1 MSQHVFSLLA
11 AVVFGLI
18 ALAHVARLVFG
29 ASVVIQDFA
38 IPMWGSVLAIV
49 FMGFLAYEG
58 FRLARKSGS
67 AG

>member
-1 MSQHVFSLLA
+1 MSQHVFSLIA

-18 ALAHVARLVFG
+18 ALAHVVRLVFG
-29 ASVVIQDFA
+29 ASVVIQDFS
-38 IPMWGSVLAIV
+38 IPMWGSMLAVV

-58 FRLARKSGS
+58 FRLATKSGS